1 MGTDNHRD
9 HADRTGHADRT
20 DHAGHADRTGRA
32 AGLVAEPVLV
42 TGLGATTPLGGD
54 VASTWAAMLA
64 GDSGIRPIE
73 AEWASGLPVRIAGR
87 LAVEPSGVL
96 DRVQARRLDRCQQ
109 VALIAAREAWADAGA
124 PEVDGERLAVVI
136 GTGTGG
142 ALTMLGQDDVLE
154 ASGVRKV
161 SPHTVPMLMAN
172 GPAAWVSIELGAR
185 AGAHTPVSACA
196 SGAEAIALGLDLIRL
211 GRADVVVAGGA
222 EACICP
228 LPLAGFAQ
236 ARAHST
242 RNDEPGRA
250 SRPFDVGRDGFV
262 IGEGAAVVVL
272 ERAGFAAARR
282 ARAHA
287 TLAGAAVTS
296 DAHHITGAAA
306 EGQVRAMR
314 RAVAEA
320 GLSPRDVAHVHA
332 HATST
337 PLGDLVEAASVLEA
351 IGRHPVVTATK
362 SMTGHLFGAAG
373 AVGALAAVLALRD
386 GVVPA
391 TRNLE
396 VPDPAVELDVV
407 AGAPRRGRLTAALT
421 NSFGFGGHNASLV
434 FTPAP

>member
-1 MGTDNHRD
+1 M
-9 HADRTGHADRT
+9 RTVTED
-20 DHAGHADRTGRA
+20 
-32 AGLVAEPVLV
+32 VVV

-54 VASTWAAMLA
+54 AASTWEAMLA
-64 GDSGIRPIE
+64 GRSGISAIE
-73 AEWASGLPVRIAGR
+73 EEWAAGLPVRIAGR
-87 LAVEPSGVL
+87 LAVEPGTVL
-96 DRVQARRLDRCQQ
+96 DRVQARRMDRCEQ
-109 VALIAAREAWADAGA
+109 VALVAAREAWADAGA
-124 PEVDGERLAVVI
+124 PTVDPERLAVVI

-154 ASGVRKV
+154 TSGVRKV

-185 AGAHTPVSACA
+185 GGAHTPVSACA
-196 SGAEAIALGLDLIRL
+196 SGAEAIAMGLDLIRL

-222 EACICP
+222 EACVHP

-242 RNDEPGRA
+242 RNDEPELA
-250 SRPFDVGRDGFV
+250 SRPFDVDRDGFV
-262 IGEGAAVVVL
+262 IGEGSAVVVL
-272 ERAGFAAARR
+272 ERAGFAAARA

-287 TLAGAAVTS
+287 TLAGAGVTS
-296 DAHHITGAAA
+296 DAHHITAAHP

-314 RAVAEA
+314 LALSAA
-320 GLSPRDVAHVHA
+320 GLSPRDVEHVHA

-337 PLGDLVEAASVLEA
+337 PLGDLAEARSVTEA
-351 IGRHPVVTATK
+351 IGTHPSVTATK

-373 AVGALAAVLALRD
+373 AAGALAAILAVRD

-391 TRNLE
+391 TQNVDTLDPE
-396 VPDPAVELDVV
+396 VGLDVV
-407 AGAPRRGRLTAALT
+407 TGGPRKGALSCALT

-434 FTPAP
+434 FTAAP

>member
-1 MGTDNHRD
+1 MS
-9 HADRTGHADRT
+9 ADDDR
-20 DHAGHADRTGRA
+20 
-32 AGLVAEPVLV
+32 VVV

-54 VASTWAAMLA
+54 VASTWAGMLA
-64 GDSGIRPIE
+64 GRSGIRAIE
-73 AEWASGLPVRIAGR
+73 DEWAAGLPVRIAGR
-87 LAVEPSGVL
+87 LALEPSEVL
-96 DRVQARRLDRCQQ
+96 DRVQARRMDRCEQ
-109 VALIAAREAWADAGA
+109 VALIAARQAWADAGT
-124 PEVDGERLAVVI
+124 PEVDPERLAVVI

-196 SGAEAIALGLDLIRL
+196 SGAEAIAMGLDLIRL

-222 EACICP
+222 EACVCP
-228 LPLAGFAQ
+228 LTLAGFAQ
-236 ARAHST
+236 AKAHST
-242 RNDEPGRA
+242 RNDEPELA
-250 SRPFDVGRDGFV
+250 SRPFDAGRDGFV
-262 IGEGAAVVVL
+262 IGEGSVVVVL
-272 ERAGFAAARR
+272 ERAGFAAARS

-296 DAHHITGAAA
+296 DAFHITAAAA

-320 GLSPRDVAHVHA
+320 GLAPADIAHVHA

-337 PLGDLVEAASVLEA
+337 PLGDLVEAESVAEA
-351 IGRHPVVTATK
+351 IGLHPVVTATK

-373 AVGALAAVLALRD
+373 AIGALAAVLALRD
-386 GVVPA
+386 GV
-391 TRNLE
+391 
-396 VPDPAVELDVV
+396 
-407 AGAPRRGRLTAALT
+407 
-421 NSFGFGGHNASLV
+421 
-434 FTPAP
+434 